1 MIKINKG
8 LDLPISGAPSSEID
22 ESRKV
27 RSVALIG
34 PDYVGLKPT
43 MQVAIGD
50 QVKLGQVLFTDKKNP
65 GVNFCSPAAGTVSAI
80 NRGAKRA
87 LQSVVVEV
95 EGDAEET
102 FDVYSAEQI
111 SKLTQEQ
118 VKKNLLASGLW
129 TAFRTRPYSK
139 VPGAESSPAS
149 IFVTATDSE
158 PLSFDPVIYI
168 KDHRQAFQ
176 LGLDIVSRLTN
187 GKTFLCHGEGFPSIG
202 LSANISSE
210 QFSGPHPA
218 GLAGTH
224 IHNLD
229 PVSEFKTV
237 WSIGYQDVVAI
248 GKLFS
253 EGRLFVERLISLAGP
268 QVETP
273 RLVRTRLGASID
285 EIVAGELRADEN
297 RVISGSVLS
306 GRKAIGASAYLG
318 RYHNQVSA
326 LKEGRERELLG
337 YLTAGRDRHSV
348 TGVYISKFMKGL
360 KLPMT
365 TTTNGSERPMVPVG
379 SYEAVMPLDIL
390 ASHLLR
396 SLVVGDTDA
405 AQKLG
410 CLELDEEDLALCTY
424 VCPGK
429 YEFGPI
435 LRSNLTTI
443 ELEG

>member
-8 LDLPISGAPSSEID
+8 LDLPICGDPSTEVD
-22 ESRKV
+22 DSRKV
-27 RSVALIG
+27 RSVALVG

-43 MQVAIGD
+43 MLVAVGD

-65 GVNFCSPAAGTVSAI
+65 GVNFCSPSSGTVSAI

-95 EGDAEET
+95 EGDAAESFES
-102 FDVYSAEQI
+102 YSADQL
-111 SKLTQEQ
+111 STLTEEQ
-118 VKKNLLASGLW
+118 VRSNLLKSGLW

-158 PLSFDPVIYI
+158 PLSMDPAVYVAE
-168 KDHRQAFQ
+168 QVEAFQ
-176 LGLDIVSRLTN
+176 AGLEIISRLTT
-187 GKTFLCHGEGFPSIG
+187 GKTYLCHGEGFPSIKSG
-202 LSANISSE
+202 ANIVTE
-210 QFSGPHPA
+210 QFAGPHPS

-229 PVSEFKTV
+229 PVSESKTV
-237 WSIGYQDVVAI
+237 WSIGYQDVVAV
-248 GKLFS
+248 GKLFAD
-253 EGRLFVERLISLAGP
+253 GTLFVERLISLAGP
-268 QVETP
+268 QVEKP
-273 RLVRTRLGASID
+273 RLIRTRLGASID
-285 EIVAGELRADEN
+285 EIVAGELQPAEN
-297 RVISGSVLS
+297 RIISGSVLS
-306 GRKAIGASAYLG
+306 GRKASGATAFLG

-326 LKEGRERELLG
+326 LEEGRERQLLG
-337 YLTAGRDRHSV
+337 YLTAGSDRHSV
-348 TGVYISKFMKGL
+348 TGIYVSRFKKAL
-360 KLPMT
+360 RLPMT
-365 TTTNGSERPMVPVG
+365 TTTNGSDRPIVPIG

-390 ASHLLR
+390 PSHLLR
-396 SLVVGDTDA
+396 ALVVGDTDT
-405 AQKLG
+405 AQQLG

-435 LRSNLTTI
+435 LRDNLSTI
-443 ELEG
+443 EREG